1 MFIGLTSI
9 FVLVVFIILGFNSL
23 LNRNEK
29 AQKNFT
35 VAGIALFLLIISL
48 ALNSSPEE
56 KASLEQKPILTAEY
70 NGLKVTVNSYKVGKN
85 KVTGKPKMYINMT
98 FENTA
103 DYMFLV
109 NYYSDQARVVD
120 PNYGGS
126 EIESG
131 ELQEGD
137 IEAYILKEDAKEI
150 EVSIG
155 LYDMNKS
162 KSKYFHVKFPLNK

>member
-1 MFIGLTSI
+1 
-9 FVLVVFIILGFNSL
+9 
-23 LNRNEK
+23 
-29 AQKNFT
+29 
-35 VAGIALFLLIISL
+35 
-48 ALNSSPEE
+48 
-56 KASLEQKPILTAEY
+56 
-70 NGLKVTVNSYKVGKN
+70 
-85 KVTGKPKMYINMT
+85 MT

-109 NYYSDQARVVD
+109 NYYSDQARVVE